1 MENLHILPTNMMG
14 LLPYTD
20 LRSALMGK
28 LTYGTGIKCQVEYA
42 NFQDLI
48 CSYILLQKE
57 KDIS

>member
-1 MENLHILPTNMMG
+1 MMG